1 MWVAGHLHSWLVRLT
16 TRRYRRILVA
26 SLVTLGTSAVLL
38 GLVSFIQWRG
48 RQALQ
53 SDTHTLIAQSGQ
65 QLIRALQSRRGT
77 LTFLRDTLNR
87 RSDLTLPQLQ
97 ALGSSAVQHTR
108 DLLAAGLMAA
118 GQVPVWWSGPAELS
132 KLERARLNRAI
143 VNRVKLRG
151 AWRRPSTF
159 VTTPGAERPLLVMLE
174 PLRATAASPRALIG
188 VFDVQPLLEDFFVS
202 NLSPR
207 YPVQL
212 LDGDTLLY
220 RSPSWQP
227 AVPPPALSPKA
238 PPSQT
243 GRKRP
248 DAGGGIVVERPVHV
262 AAARWTIQMLPGS
275 TRVAQTLSWVNIL
288 LIVLSVIAGA
298 GVTVIVWILA
308 IRTWVLQRAVA
319 HRTAALR
326 RTSERLRQMAITD
339 ELTGLHNRR
348 FFLNRWEWEFERA
361 KRYQRPLVC
370 LMVDVNGFKE
380 VNDRLG
386 HPAGD
391 LVLKQV
397 AQELKTALRQS
408 DILARFG
415 GDEFIVALPET
426 SLPQAELVAEKLRQI
441 SIAVPAAD
449 RRRQSP
455 PVNLSV
461 GISRVD
467 QDDESAQ
474 DILNAADQ
482 SLYEFKRRLKAAAAR

>member
-1 MWVAGHLHSWLVRLT
+1 MWVAGRVRSWLVRLT

-38 GLVSFIQWRG
+38 GLVGFIQWRG

-77 LTFLRDTLNR
+77 LAFLRDTLNQ
-87 RSDLTLPQLQ
+87 RSDLTLLQLQ

-108 DLLAAGLMAA
+108 DLLADGLMAA

-143 VNRVKLRG
+143 VNRMKLRG
-151 AWRRPSTF
+151 AWRQPSTF
-159 VTTPGAERPLLVMLE
+159 VTSPSDERPLLVMLE
-174 PLRATAASPRALIG
+174 PLRATDAEPRALIG
-188 VFDVQPLLEDFFVS
+188 VFDVRPLLEDFFVS

-212 LDGDTLLY
+212 LDGDTRLY
-220 RSPSWQP
+220 RSPGWQP
-227 AVPPPALSPKA
+227 AVGE
-238 PPSQT
+238 Q
-243 GRKRP
+243 RP
-248 DAGGGIVVERPVHV
+248 IVVEHPVNV
-262 AAARWTIQMLPGS
+262 DATRWTIQMQPGS

-288 LIVLSVIAGA
+288 LIVLSVIAGL

-308 IRTWVLQRAVA
+308 IRAWVLQRAVVR
-319 HRTAALR
+319 RTAALR

-348 FFLNRWEWEFERA
+348 FFLNRWEWEFARA

-408 DILARFG
+408 DVLARFG

-441 SIAVPAAD
+441 SITVPAAD
-449 RRRQSP
+449 RRRQPP